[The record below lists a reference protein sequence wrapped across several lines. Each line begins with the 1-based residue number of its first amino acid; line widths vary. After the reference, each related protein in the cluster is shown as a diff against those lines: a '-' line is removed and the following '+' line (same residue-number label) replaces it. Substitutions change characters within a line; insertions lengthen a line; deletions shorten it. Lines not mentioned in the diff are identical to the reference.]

1 MNVALWKKA
10 LQVIPSVTLEEWGK
24 LDLISRWLISSR
36 AAVLVMTLMSSALAG
51 LFALRVGSFRI
62 LPWVVMTLG
71 LVLGHAAN
79 NLFNDYTDFV
89 RGVDKDNYY
98 RTMYG
103 PQPVAHGLMTTSKLL
118 LFFGMTCALV
128 VVMAFLLFA
137 LDGWDPVIPVLLG
150 IGMAFVLLYTW
161 PLKYIGMGEVAV
173 LFVWGPLMIGGGY
186 YALTRHWDWNVILG
200 GAPYALG
207 VTTVLFGK
215 HIDKIVLDREKRIR
229 TLPVLIGERPAR
241 YAIMAMLV
249 LPYVVV
255 GLLIITRY
263 FTPAMVL
270 VLLAVPAFLK
280 AYPVFRKPKPETRP
294 EGFPDGQGGWPLYF
308 APTAFVYT
316 RSFGVWFLVGL
327 VAEVL
332 LRIFLPAFWR

>member
-10 LQVIPSVTLEEWGK
+10 LRVIPSVTREEWDA
-24 LDLISRWLISSR
+24 LDLVSRWLISSR
-36 AAVLVMTLMSSALAG
+36 AAVLVMTFMSSALAG
-51 LFALRVGSFRI
+51 LFALRDGRFRL
-62 LPWVVMTLG
+62 LPWVVMTVG

-89 RGVDKDNYY
+89 RGVDKDNYF

-103 PQPVAHGLMTTSKLL
+103 PQPVAHGLMTTRTLL
-118 LFFGMTCALV
+118 VFFGVTCALV
-128 VVMAFLLFA
+128 VTMALLLFG
-137 LDGWDPVIPVLLG
+137 LDGWDPMILVLLAV
-150 IGMAFVLLYTW
+150 GMAFVLLYTW
-161 PLKYIGMGEVAV
+161 PLKYIGLGEIAV

-186 YALTRHWDWNVILG
+186 YALTRQWDWNVIWG

-215 HIDKIVLDREKRIR
+215 HIDKIALDREKGIR
-229 TLPVLIGERPAR
+229 TLPVVIGEKPAR
-241 YAIMAMLV
+241 YAVMAMLV

-255 GLLIITRY
+255 AALIVTRY

-270 VLLAVPAFLK
+270 VLLALPAFLK
-280 AYPVFRKPKPETRP
+280 AFPVFRTPKPAARP

-316 RSFGVWFLVGL
+316 RSFGAWFLVGL
-327 VAEVL
+327 VAEVVLRL
-332 LRIFLPAFWR
+332 LLPGFWR